1 MVVEK
6 KKDVSSGCIKITKG
20 PWIVHR
26 TTKDGGVATRYR
38 FPSER
43 ERQNNKLRERKR
55 RAVAKKIFAGIREH
69 GNYKLPMQADNN
81 DLLKA
86 LCEEAGWHVDD
97 DGTITRKQNS
107 MPEMPNLISN
117 ESSQVSI
124 EDQLGTGDEDY
135 CNCNNQMGTEYGVLH
150 QKSLMKRI
158 KQGMKILTSHSHFHF
173 QVHQPI
179 LSEEE
184 RISISE
190 TKLN

>member
-26 TTKDGGVATRYR
+26 TTKDGGVASRYR

-43 ERQNNKLRERKR
+43 ERLNNKLRERKR
-55 RAVAKKIFAGIREH
+55 RAVAKKIFAGLRDH
-69 GNYKLPMQADNN
+69 GNYKLPVQADNN

-97 DGTITRKQNS
+97 DGTINRKQNS

-124 EDQLGTGDEDY
+124 EDQSGSGDEDY
-135 CNCNNQMGTEYGVLH
+135 CNCNNHMGAEEYGGVYASKIVSSTEKTQEGYEDINL
-150 QKSLMKRI
+150 SL
-158 KQGMKILTSHSHFHF
+158 S
-173 QVHQPI
+173 
-179 LSEEE
+179 LSLPTPSTNL
-184 RISISE
+184 I
-190 TKLN
+190 